1 MQPPASGDTWL
12 GLTTDVLSIGDAYEW
27 VVRPDCGGVVV
38 FSGTVRDHAE
48 GRPGVSLLEY
58 EAYEEHV
65 EPRLVAIADEVRM
78 RWPAV
83 GRIVLWHRVGPLE
96 VTESSVVVAVSAPH
110 RGDAFG
116 AARFAIDTLKTS
128 VPIWKRETWQ
138 GGSDWGLD
146 AHDLTRKGRVM
157 ESLVFLFAALVII
170 GLGTSILVLRT
181 RQPKGMHHAIRTFE
195 REMHALSPK
204 SRRVVV
210 DRDRTGG

>member
-1 MQPPASGDTWL
+1 VAAAVAWTTVQPPASGDTWL
-12 GLTTDVLSIGDAYEW
+12 GLTTDALSIGDAYDW

-58 EAYEEHV
+58 EAYEEQV
-65 EPRLVAIADEVRM
+65 EPRFIAIAEEIRM

-83 GRIVLWHRVGPLE
+83 GRIVVWHRVGPLE
-96 VTESSVVVAVSAPH
+96 VTESSVIVAVSAPH
-110 RGDAFG
+110 RPDAFS

-146 AHDLTRKGRVM
+146 AHDLTRKG
-157 ESLVFLFAALVII
+157 A
-170 GLGTSILVLRT
+170 
-181 RQPKGMHHAIRTFE
+181 
-195 REMHALSPK
+195 
-204 SRRVVV
+204 
-210 DRDRTGG
+210 